1 MRLSYFSVFI
11 VVTAWLTAVS
21 CGHTP
26 GKDGA
31 GDSAKN
37 GQHAVADTGHPKIT
51 FTEYTY
57 DLGKMTEGEVV
68 GHTFHFTN
76 TGTAD
81 LLITSVSASCGCTVA
96 KYSKKPVKPGGKGEI
111 EVEFNSLGKS
121 GAQRKSIAV
130 RGNTIPP
137 VTILYITAQVEPAKK

>member
-1 MRLSYFSVFI
+1 MRPSYFYI
-11 VVTAWLTAVS
+11 PVVLAGWMMVIS
-21 CGHTP
+21 CGHTA
-26 GKDGA
+26 GKDQN
-31 GDSAKN
+31 AKGE
-37 GQHAVADTGHPKIT
+37 GQAVSDTGHPKIV
-51 FTEYTY
+51 FTEYSY

-68 GHTFHFTN
+68 SHTFHFTN

-130 RGNTIPP
+130 RGNTSPP
-137 VTILYITAQVEPAKK
+137 VTILYIMAQVEPSKK